1 MKHAL
6 KAVLV
11 AVAATCVVTT
21 GSGAAD
27 ATARTFANCSATHR
41 VSPPGVGKIGAHDH
55 PRGTPV
61 TSFTRRNAL
70 YYANKSSD
78 RDGDRIACEA
88 R

>member
-11 AVAATCVVTT
+11 AVAATCVVTS
-21 GSGAAD
+21 GSGSAD
-27 ATARTFANCSATHR
+27 ATAREFANCTAMHR
-41 VSPPGVGKIGAHDH
+41 VYPHGVGKYGAHD
-55 PRGTPV
+55 RTSSAPV
-61 TSFTRRNAL
+61 TSFKRSNAL
-70 YYANKSSD
+70 YYANRKSD

>member
-6 KAVLV
+6 KAALV

-27 ATARTFANCSATHR
+27 ATAREFANCTAVHR
-41 VSPPGVGKIGAHDH
+41 VSPHGVGKFVAHDKTSS
-55 PRGTPV
+55 TPV
-61 TSFTRRNAL
+61 TNFKRSNAL
-70 YYANKSSD
+70 YYANRKSD